1 MKYQLFDITG
11 QDYNRSLAPLAKG
24 LIERIGRASSCRDH
38 YAAINIIVEK
48 LIDRRHGV
56 ISSKSEIKGIG
67 HRVVHGGEEFKH
79 STLIT
84 KKVIDSIEKYSEIAP
99 LHNPPSLSG
108 IRGCAKILKG
118 IPQAAVFD
126 TSFHQTMKPEAFLY
140 GLSFKYYK
148 KYGIRKYGFHGTS
161 HRYVAEKTA
170 RKLGR
175 SLNSLKII
183 TCHLGNGCSMAAVD
197 RGISVDTSMG
207 FTPLEGLLMGTRSG
221 DMDPAVI
228 LYLLK
233 KERMSL
239 ERMGDILNKESGLLG
254 ISGVS
259 NDMRDLVKTVGR
271 RPKTRDRKSARA
283 RLAIE
288 MFVYRIKK
296 YIGAYQAAMAG
307 LDAVVFTGGIGENHP
322 WLVRRIENDLK
333 NVVARRTKFLVI
345 PTNEELLIAKD
356 TYNVVRRNDAKS

>member
-1 MKYQLFDITG
+1 
-11 QDYNRSLAPLAKG
+11 
-24 LIERIGRASSCRDH
+24 
-38 YAAINIIVEK
+38 
-48 LIDRRHGV
+48 
-56 ISSKSEIKGIG
+56 
-67 HRVVHGGEEFKH
+67 
-79 STLIT
+79 
-84 KKVIDSIEKYSEIAP
+84 
-99 LHNPPSLSG
+99 
-108 IRGCAKILKG
+108 
-118 IPQAAVFD
+118 
-126 TSFHQTMKPEAFLY
+126 
-140 GLSFKYYK
+140 
-148 KYGIRKYGFHGTS
+148 
-161 HRYVAEKTA
+161 
-170 RKLGR
+170 
-175 SLNSLKII
+175 
-183 TCHLGNGCSMAAVD
+183 MAAVD

-322 WLVRRIENDLK
+322 WLVRLIENDLK